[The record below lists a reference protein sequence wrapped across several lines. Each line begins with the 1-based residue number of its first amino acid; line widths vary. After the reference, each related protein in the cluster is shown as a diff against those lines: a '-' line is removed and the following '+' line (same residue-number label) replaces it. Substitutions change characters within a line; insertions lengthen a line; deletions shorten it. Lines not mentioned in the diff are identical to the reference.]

1 MRGESA
7 AAVGLRIAPTDLF
20 WALGSLCNL
29 HRLPF
34 DAGLLARAYPPPH
47 TLGTLTEA
55 LLALGCDARI
65 VQPDVKQLAAMT
77 LPCIALIMASTH
89 AETPEEARPALII
102 RADSERIL
110 YFAAGAGTPTVAT
123 PAELAA
129 QYCGVALQVARP
141 GPVPND
147 GETAIPPKFGF
158 RWFVPELLRHR
169 RVWRE
174 VLAASLAIQLLALA
188 LPLLSQVIIDK
199 VIVHRAAST
208 LAVIAGAL
216 VLIVTFS
223 SVAVMDPSVPG
234 DPHRQPRGWRARHRG
249 LPSPAVVAA
258 ALFRASSHRRPHC
271 ATRGHRD
278 DPRVP
283 DRRGCDAGAR
293 RSFPDRLPGRDGSLQ
308 HPAHADD
315 ADGRRAACSDLDDG
329 GAAAPEALRRPVPR
343 RGPERRLSLPSMS
356 RPSRR

>member
-20 WALGSLCNL
+20 WVLGSLCNL

-65 VQPDVKQLAAMT
+65 VQPDVKQLSAMT
-77 LPCIALIMASTH
+77 MPCIALMMPSTR
-89 AETPEEARPALII
+89 AETPEAARPALIV
-102 RADSERIL
+102 RADGERIL
-110 YFAAGAGTPTVAT
+110 YFAASASTPTVAT
-123 PAELAA
+123 PAELAT
-129 QYCGVALQVARP
+129 QYCGVALQVVRP

-199 VIVHRAAST
+199 LIVHRASST

-216 VLIVTFS
+216 MLIVTFS
-223 SVAVMDPSVPG
+223 SVLSWIRQYLVIHTGNRVDGVLGSVVF
-234 DPHRQPRGWRARHRG
+234 RH
-249 LPSPAVVAA
+249 L
-258 ALFRASSHRRPHC
+258 
-271 ATRGHRD
+271 
-278 DPRVP
+278 
-283 DRRGCDAGAR
+283 
-293 RSFPDRLPGRDGSLQ
+293 
-308 HPAHADD
+308 
-315 ADGRRAACSDLDDG
+315 
-329 GAAAPEALRRPVPR
+329 
-343 RGPERRLSLPSMS
+343 LSLPLRYFER
-356 RPSRR
+356 RPTGVLTARLAGIETIREFLTGAAVTLALDVPFLIVFLVVMVLYSIPLTLMTLT